1 MLSMQQSPHPRTTPG
16 RRRPGRNGTPQK
28 NYASENDAANYR
40 QCQPGSPCT
49 PHKTPS
55 GAPVAP
61 QNGQSTAQKQRGRNS
76 HKARNKNGGA
86 SSPNGGNNHGSSKD
100 RHSPSFPPAQ
110 GPAFAGATFHH
121 SPAPSALPIPSFL
134 ARTTSAPDASP
145 SQKRPPTGP
154 SQEPSPPTTDSEE
167 NGSASPPVPP
177 FRNDESPL
185 EFFFKADRAEKART
199 RRASSDNIAAMAP
212 GPFSPPRDL
221 HSPKEPK
228 TFPRAAVA
236 PPAGRPNVGRNP
248 SSDASPREPES
259 TSWQPLGPAF
269 STPYAERIKAARPNG
284 HSAQGNLSTAQ
295 KLDLDRSEA
304 LKRYLFS
311 GAVANTQRQLQEQQA
326 PQEKQ
331 QAPRRQPAGPPK
343 KLPNGMFPASVLKG
357 HRSGAQG
364 QAQAEAPVQLQ
375 QQTPSPPLNSAHS
388 DQVRFMEDSLRRV
401 LKLDSVA

>member
-1 MLSMQQSPHPRTTPG
+1 MQQSPHPRNTPG

-40 QCQPGSPCT
+40 QCHSDSPST
-49 PHKTPS
+49 PQKTPS
-55 GAPVAP
+55 GAPVVS
-61 QNGQSTAQKQRGRNS
+61 QNGQSTAQKQRSRNA
-76 HKARNKNGGA
+76 HRGRNKNGA
-86 SSPNGGNNHGSSKD
+86 SSPNGVNNHHGNSKD

-134 ARTTSAPDASP
+134 ARTISAPDASP

-154 SQEPSPPTTDSEE
+154 SQEPSPPTSDSEE

-177 FRNDESPL
+177 LRNEESPL

-199 RRASSDNIAAMAP
+199 RRASSDNISAIAL

-228 TFPRAAVA
+228 TFPRVAVA
-236 PPAGRPNVGRNP
+236 PPAGLPNVGRNP
-248 SSDASPREPES
+248 SSGASPREPEP
-259 TSWQPLGPAF
+259 TPGQPLGPAF
-269 STPYAERIKAARPNG
+269 STPYAERIKAARPNN
-284 HSAQGNLSTAQ
+284 HTTQGNLSTAQ

-311 GAVANTQRQLQEQQA
+311 GAVANAQRQLQEQQA
-326 PQEKQ
+326 PHDQKQAQRRQ
-331 QAPRRQPAGPPK
+331 QACPPK
-343 KLPNGMFPASVLKG
+343 MPNGMFPASVLKG
-357 HRSGAQG
+357 NRSNAQG
-364 QAQAEAPVQLQ
+364 QAQPEPPVKLQ
-375 QQTPSPPLNSAHS
+375 QKSPSPPLSGSHS
-388 DQVRFMEDSLRRV
+388 EQVRFMEDSLRRV
-401 LKLDSVA
+401 LKLDSAA